1 MLNLILRSKA
11 EIKVLGVVLFQDG
24 LHLREIA
31 RQANISPFEA
41 RREVLIL
48 QKASLLTTQKRGNQ
62 TIASLNAQCPYLKE
76 IKSLY
81 LKTEGIF
88 AQLKKSLSKFKNIRI
103 ALIYGSM
110 ASGKDTPK
118 SDVDL
123 LVVGEADERILA
135 KELFKIQW
143 KTTRE
148 INYNLWSETDFA
160 KKAKEKGAFLA
171 QIRKGKKVFL
181 VGSDSEFSAISK
193 AAQDTPN

>member
-1 MLNLILRSKA
+1 
-11 EIKVLGVVLFQDG
+11 
-24 LHLREIA
+24 
-31 RQANISPFEA
+31 FEA

-62 TIASLNAQCPYLKE
+62 TIVGINAQCPYLQE

-88 AQLKKSLSKFKNIRI
+88 AQLKNSLSKFKNIRL
-103 ALIYGSM
+103 AFIYGSM

-118 SDVDL
+118 SDIDL
-123 LVVGEADERILA
+123 LIIGGADEKILA
-135 KELFKIQW
+135 KEIFKIQR

-171 QIRKGKKVFL
+171 QIAKGKKVFL
-181 VGSDSEFSAISK
+181 VGSK
-193 AAQDTPN
+193 M